1 MRDRPITRIL
11 IVESSTYIQKMI
23 AQIQSVE
30 SEMQVVGVAPSGEQ
44 ALQMAID
51 LQPDVVLLSQDPAD
65 MGSILIAK
73 QLLEKSPTLWI
84 IFVMEESPS
93 EQQMAAMIDAG
104 GYDCVTGHPSLDD
117 LTVAIRHAGS
127 AVH

>member
-1 MRDRPITRIL
+1 
-11 IVESSTYIQKMI
+11 MI